1 MYKRHFITVLILT
14 NILFSQK
21 FNIARIQY
29 SGGGDWYSDPSSL
42 PNLLDYLRTY
52 TPMKK
57 AGKEVR
63 IKLTDND
70 AKHFPYLYLTGHG
83 NINFSE
89 DEVISLKSILSN
101 GGFLH
106 ADDNYG
112 MDNSFRREMKKV
124 FPNKDLIELPH
135 DHPVFSSYFK
145 FNNGLPKIHEHDN
158 KPPQAFGIFEKE
170 SLVVLYTYETDLG
183 DGWEDETVHNNSWE
197 LREKSL
203 KMGVNI
209 IYFALTQ

>member
-1 MYKRHFITVLILT
+1 MYKRHFIAVLILT

-63 IKLTDND
+63 IKLTDSD

-89 DEVISLKSILSN
+89 DATVLEVLMIYT
-101 GGFLH
+101 FLH
-106 ADDNYG
+106 
-112 MDNSFRREMKKV
+112 SF
-124 FPNKDLIELPH
+124 
-135 DHPVFSSYFK
+135 
-145 FNNGLPKIHEHDN
+145 
-158 KPPQAFGIFEKE
+158 
-170 SLVVLYTYETDLG
+170 LY
-183 DGWEDETVHNNSWE
+183 
-197 LREKSL
+197 
-203 KMGVNI
+203 
-209 IYFALTQ
+209 